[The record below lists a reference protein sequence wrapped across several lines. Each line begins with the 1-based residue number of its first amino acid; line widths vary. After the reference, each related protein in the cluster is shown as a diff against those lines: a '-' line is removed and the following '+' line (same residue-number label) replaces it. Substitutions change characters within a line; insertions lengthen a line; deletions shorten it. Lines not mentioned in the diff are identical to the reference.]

1 MPGFVQII
9 EFRTSRIKEIEELGR
24 PSRTEGSTTPTFRS
38 IVATADRDHPGT
50 YFTIVEFDSFDSAM
64 ENSGRPE
71 TSEFAAKMAALCDG
85 PVIFRNLE
93 VMWEDTGDGAG
104 NG

>member
-1 MPGFVQII
+1 MAGFVQIV
-9 EFRTSRIKEIEELGR
+9 EFTSSRIKEIEELGR
-24 PSRTEGSTTPTFRS
+24 PSRTEGNTAPTFRR
-38 IVATADRDHPGT
+38 IIATADRDHPGH
-50 YFTIVEFDSFDSAM
+50 YFTSVDFASFDSAM

-85 PVIFRNLE
+85 PVTFHNLD
-93 VMWEDTGDGAG
+93 VMWEDSGEGTG